1 MSKDEVQAVQ
11 PPADGTGRLSPLA
24 EYGQHIQLS
33 CKNHLQLRWSTK
45 NIAPLGCRTI
55 FFDVMGKSK
64 EPECDCEFETL
75 IVLGQPSSELSREME
90 DLMDE

>member
-11 PPADGTGRLSPLA
+11 PPADGTGRLSSLA

-55 FFDVMGKSK
+55 FFDLAIDGT
-64 EPECDCEFETL
+64 EGECGCKA
-75 IVLGQPSSELSREME
+75 SRI
-90 DLMDE
+90 